1 MASES
6 VMWDY
11 FRVKMEAARVGVE
24 RIDAKRVE
32 GVPDVVWC
40 HESSDTAGWIELKVI
55 DRAFGDGVRIPWK
68 SPAQPLWLG
77 NWVRKGGRAGI
88 LLRDAEDS
96 WWYWK
101 ADVSAA
107 WHKAML
113 SRELPRSSWRSVA
126 AFNAGSFVDYL
137 TD

>member
-1 MASES
+1 MANES
-6 VMWDY
+6 VMWEH
-11 FRVKMEAARVGVE
+11 FRAKVEGSLGVE

-40 HESSDTAGWIELKVI
+40 HGPTDKAGWIELKVI
-55 DRAFGDGVRIPWK
+55 DKPFVRGSLRIPWK

-77 NWVRKGGRAGI
+77 NWARRGGRAGI

-96 WWYWK
+96 WWYWE
-101 ADVSAA
+101 AQPDAA

-113 SRELPRSSWRSVA
+113 SKDLPKPTWWSRVIFDARD
-126 AFNAGSFVDYL
+126 FVYKL
-137 TD
+137 TR